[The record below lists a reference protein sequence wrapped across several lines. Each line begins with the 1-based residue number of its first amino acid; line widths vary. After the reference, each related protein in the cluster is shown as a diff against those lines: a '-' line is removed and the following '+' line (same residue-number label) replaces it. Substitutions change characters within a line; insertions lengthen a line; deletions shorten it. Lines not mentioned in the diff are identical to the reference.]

1 VGYLVKSLLLDLI
14 VTSGVTAVLVWHW
27 SSLLP
32 RVMAA
37 VQPVAAAVWQRR
49 REIDELQERGVEV
62 R

>member
-1 VGYLVKSLLLDLI
+1 VKSLLLDLI
-14 VTSGVTAVLVWHW
+14 VTSGVTAVLLWHW
-27 SSLLP
+27 SALIP

-49 REIDELQERGVEV
+49 REIDELEERGVEV